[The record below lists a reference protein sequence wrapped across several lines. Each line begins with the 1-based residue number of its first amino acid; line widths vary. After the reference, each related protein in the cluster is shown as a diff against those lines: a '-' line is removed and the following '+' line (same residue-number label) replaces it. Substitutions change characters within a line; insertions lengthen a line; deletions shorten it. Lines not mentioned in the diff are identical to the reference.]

1 MTFVN
6 NVKIV
11 NDLAERGI
19 SLVQDYVDKTVDE
32 DQLQTLLQVVEWHK
46 DNLKKGKKVL

>member
-6 NVKIV
+6 NVRIV

-32 DQLQTLLQVVEWHK
+32 VADLTAGRRMAQGQFQK
-46 DNLKKGKKVL
+46 RKKVL